1 MSMSEERFRRAF
13 VILLVVAIS
22 AAFVAMIRTFLLTIL
37 MAAIFAALAR
47 PLYLQVERGLRGHA
61 GLASAFTIIVL
72 LALVIT
78 PLTLLA
84 SAVASEALRVAEN
97 VRPWIDARIAQPS
110 LLDDAIRRL
119 PYFEYIEPHRDELLK
134 RGAEVVGAI
143 GTFLANS
150 VSAATRGTVIFIFH
164 FVLLLYTMFFLLK
177 DGPRMLRAVMLYLPL
192 EESDKEH
199 MLDKFTAVTRA
210 TLKGTVLIGIT
221 QGTLAGL
228 AFWAAGIDGV
238 IFWTTLMIVL
248 SIVPGIGAAIVWVP
262 AVILLLA
269 QGAIWQAFGLALFCG
284 VVVGTVDNVMRPR
297 LVGRDTKM
305 HDLLILFSTLGG
317 LIAFGA
323 VGFIV
328 GPILA
333 ALFISVWEMFGV
345 TFRDALP
352 GRRIVTSSSEP

>member
-1 MSMSEERFRRAF
+1 VPMSSEERLRRAF

-22 AAFVAMIRTFLLTIL
+22 AAFVAMLRTFLLTIF

-47 PLYLQVERGLRGHA
+47 PLYIRIEHGFRGRS
-61 GLASAFTIIVL
+61 GLAAAFTLVVL
-72 LALVIT
+72 LVLVIT
-78 PLTLLA
+78 PLSILTTV
-84 SAVASEALRVAEN
+84 VANEAMHVAEN

-110 LLDDAIRRL
+110 LLDDAIQRL
-119 PYFEYIEPHRDELLK
+119 PYFHYIEPHRDELLK
-134 RGAEVVGAI
+134 RGAEMVGAI
-143 GTFLANS
+143 GRFLANS
-150 VSAATRGTVIFIFH
+150 VSAVTRGTVIFLFH

-177 DGPRMLRAVMLYLPL
+177 DGPRLLGTMMLYLPL
-192 EESDKEH
+192 EEADKQRLLER
-199 MLDKFTAVTRA
+199 FTAVTRA

-228 AFWAAGIDGV
+228 AFWVVGIDGA

-248 SIVPGIGAAIVWVP
+248 SIIPGIGAALVWVP
-262 AVILLLA
+262 AVIMLLA
-269 QGAIWQAFGLALFCG
+269 QGAVAQGVGLGLFCG
-284 VVVGTVDNVMRPR
+284 IVVGTVDNVMRPW

-345 TFRDALP
+345 TFREALP
-352 GRRIVTSSSEP
+352 GRRLGRAEP